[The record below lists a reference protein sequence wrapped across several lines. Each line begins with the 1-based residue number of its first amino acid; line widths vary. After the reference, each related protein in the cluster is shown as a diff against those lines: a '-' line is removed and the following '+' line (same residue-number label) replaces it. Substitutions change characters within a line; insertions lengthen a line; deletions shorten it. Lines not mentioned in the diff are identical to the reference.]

1 MTRLLFTGATVWAGA
16 TCTPRPAWL
25 LVEDDRVAALGET
38 DQPPADDV
46 VDVAGCHVLPGFV
59 DVHLHLS
66 QAAWFPH
73 GGDAMAWRS
82 LAEALRAI
90 RVAADAA
97 PAAPWLLFWRTPRFA
112 WPEGRLPTAAELDE
126 AAPGRRVL
134 VSTLDMHRGALSSA
148 GLAALGIDQRAGEFG
163 EDVTRDRRG
172 RPTGEVW
179 EAAYGTALQRVL
191 ADTAAH
197 RGEQGA
203 LAARELWRHRIV
215 TPATLLAWHRRL
227 VKGPLDISE
236 PAGTPADQRR
246 GT

>member
-73 GGDAMAWRS
+73 GGDGLAWRG
-82 LAEALRAI
+82 LAEALHAI

-97 PAAPWLLFWRTPRFA
+97 PAAPWLLFWRVPRFA
-112 WPEGRLPTAAELDE
+112 WPEGRLPTAAELDQ
-126 AAPGRRVL
+126 AAPGRRFL
-134 VSTLDMHRGALSSA
+134 VSTLDMHRGAVSSA
-148 GLAALGIDQRAGEFG
+148 GLATLGLTKHDTARLGGDI
-163 EDVTRDRRG
+163 TRDRRG
-172 RPTGEVW
+172 RPTG
-179 EAAYGTALQRVL
+179 
-191 ADTAAH
+191 
-197 RGEQGA
+197 
-203 LAARELWRHRIV
+203 
-215 TPATLLAWHRRL
+215 
-227 VKGPLDISE
+227 
-236 PAGTPADQRR
+236 DQVQAER
-246 GT
+246 